1 MMKEHVL
8 RTNITFLLFLGDI
21 FCIIHLYIYKRNATV
36 ISRCITVSIVYV
48 SENDSMCLATG
59 TPIKALFIIIVTY
72 NSCNWISL
80 VRVFHLFS
88 FLCFCFICLRAV
100 CGSRPKNDLVTEGLS
115 HRWPRISSV
124 CLCQIK

>member
-59 TPIKALFIIIVTY
+59 IPIKALFIIIERDLAQTHGTNPWPSVTQTFR
-72 NSCNWISL
+72 N
-80 VRVFHLFS
+80 
-88 FLCFCFICLRAV
+88 
-100 CGSRPKNDLVTEGLS
+100 G
-115 HRWPRISSV
+115 
-124 CLCQIK
+124 